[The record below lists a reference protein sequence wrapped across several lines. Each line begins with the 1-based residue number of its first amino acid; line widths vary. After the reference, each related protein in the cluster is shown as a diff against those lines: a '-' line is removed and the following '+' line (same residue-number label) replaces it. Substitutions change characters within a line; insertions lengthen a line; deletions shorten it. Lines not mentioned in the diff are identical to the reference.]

1 MHTRFTQTATQEV
14 TMFDATMLQRGSDV
28 RGEYPLQVNEELAFA
43 VGRYLV
49 RYVRSAEGGLDAV
62 RILVG
67 RDGRTSSFN
76 LYAALA
82 QGIAAAGGVPV
93 LSGLATTDMI
103 QWGVGERIDG
113 VVAGAMITASHN
125 PPEYN
130 GIKMF
135 RAAGDQLEPIR
146 PKAHLWDVYQQD
158 TAEGVAAETSR
169 VPFSRGARLGLQDR
183 FVRAACQRAPSLSKA
198 SGKVVFDPGNGVA
211 GVFLQPLKA
220 YLAEVGASVEIEA
233 IAARIDGTFPS
244 RPANP
249 GLPGAMRALEQKVRE
264 LGASFGAAFDGDADR
279 VFIADETG
287 HAVSGSHMLA
297 ALAARALELHRARG
311 QRAGDRPRIVFA
323 ATASWLVVDAIR
335 AHGGQPV
342 ICRVGQDTAKFA
354 LQATGAIFGGEAS
367 AHYNFPDT
375 FCLDSGLFALMMFW
389 EALLESGQS
398 CSQWLSRFHP
408 WPNSGEINLRIETD
422 RWKDISA
429 AIIATLRD
437 RYSATE
443 ENCHVMTLD
452 GVSVYHPRSDGW
464 QAAAGEGDSTGI
476 AAVFRP
482 DPERDPA
489 GERFRY
495 VQDGYDPQWWFNVRA
510 SNNEPLLRVNF
521 ETRNADELLPR
532 CRSLL
537 DAIGGICRE
546 QGVSYRIQDYG
557 NFEPAA
563 LR

>member
-1 MHTRFTQTATQEV
+1 
-14 TMFDATMLQRGSDV
+14 MFDATMLQRGSDV

-49 RYVRSAEGGLDAV
+49 RHVRSAGDASDSI

-82 QGIAAAGGVPV
+82 QGIAAEGGVPV
-93 LSGLATTDMI
+93 LAGLATTDMI
-103 QWGVGERIDG
+103 QWGVGKHVDG
-113 VVAGAMITASHN
+113 VAAGAMITASHN
-125 PPEYN
+125 PPQYN

-146 PKAHLWDVYQQD
+146 PMAHLWELYQQD
-158 TAEGVAAETSR
+158 TAEGEAAETSR
-169 VPFSRGARLGLQDR
+169 VPFSRGARLGLQER
-183 FVRAACQRAPSLSKA
+183 FVRAACERAPSLSKA
-198 SGKVVFDPGNGVA
+198 SGRVVFDPGNGVA
-211 GVFLQPLKA
+211 GVFLQPLKK
-220 YLAEVGASVEIEA
+220 YLAEAGASVEIEA
-233 IAARIDGTFPS
+233 IAANIDGTFPS

-249 GLPGAMRALEQKVRE
+249 GLPGAMRALEEKVRE
-264 LGASFGAAFDGDADR
+264 LGANFGAAFDGDADR

-287 HAVSGSHMLA
+287 RAVSGSHMLA
-297 ALAARALELHRARG
+297 ALAARALELHS
-311 QRAGDRPRIVFA
+311 AGGRSGDGRPRIVFA
-323 ATASWLVVDAIR
+323 ATASWMVVDAIR
-335 AHGGQPV
+335 THGGQPV

-389 EALLESGQS
+389 EVLLESGQT
-398 CSQWLSRFHP
+398 CSQWLGRLQP

-422 RWKDISA
+422 RWKEISA
-429 AIIATLRD
+429 AIIGTLRD
-437 RYSATE
+437 RYSDAG

-452 GVSVYHPRSDGW
+452 GVSVYHPRSEGW
-464 QAAAGEGDSTGI
+464 QSAASQDDPTG
-476 AAVFRP
+476 ATAVFRP
-482 DPERDPA
+482 DPEHDPS

-521 ETRNADELLPR
+521 ETRSPDELLPR

-537 DAIGGICRE
+537 EAIGVICRE
-546 QGVSYRIQDYG
+546 QGVSFRVQDHG
-557 NFEPAA
+557 NFSPEDLA
-563 LR
+563 